1 MKKKFNTIITG
12 GVNGIGRAIVEESI
26 ARGDTVFV
34 LDCIDKDS
42 EDVEG
47 LLRTES
53 LHYIQT
59 DISDVDSIKNAF
71 KEILS
76 QVETIDLLV
85 NNAGIT
91 RDGIAL
97 RMHKEDW
104 DAVQNV
110 NLRGTFFCSQQA
122 LKKMIRQQ
130 KSYIIN
136 ISSIVGLTGNP
147 GQVNYAASK
156 AGIIAVTKTLAREY
170 GSRNVLINAIAP
182 GFIQTRLT
190 DSLSDSV
197 KEKAKSLIALRRFGT
212 PLDVAK
218 LIMFLSSGDADY
230 ITGQVLCIDG
240 GIVL

>member
-1 MKKKFNTIITG
+1 
-12 GVNGIGRAIVEESI
+12 
-26 ARGDTVFV
+26 
-34 LDCIDKDS
+34 
-42 EDVEG
+42 
-47 LLRTES
+47 
-53 LHYIQT
+53 
-59 DISDVDSIKNAF
+59 
-71 KEILS
+71 
-76 QVETIDLLV
+76 
-85 NNAGIT
+85 
-91 RDGIAL
+91 
-97 RMHKEDW
+97 MHKEDW